1 MSEQHVPVLYEEVL
15 ALLQPRPG
23 GLYIDGTLGAGGHT
37 AGLLQASAPDGRI
50 LAFDRDP
57 QAIAFARQRL
67 AQSPGHDARA
77 LVQRVTFIN
86 SSYALMAQV
95 APEHG
100 FGPEQDGEGR
110 VDGILLDLGLSSRQ
124 LADPERGFSFRQE
137 GPLDMRFDPALP
149 ATAADLVNEL
159 PEAELA
165 DIFWR
170 YGEERRSRHFAR
182 AVVQAR
188 PLRTTTQLAETI
200 AAVAGRQRHKRIHPA
215 TQIFQALRI
224 AVNRELDE
232 LEAGLAAAIT
242 LLKPGGR
249 LAVIS
254 FHSLEDRVVKHTF
267 REQSRDCVCP
277 PHQPICTCDAR
288 PVLRLVTRKAVQAS
302 ETEVQA
308 NPRSRSARLRVA
320 EKLPQKQ
327 AGGV

>member
-37 AGLLQASAPDGRI
+37 AGLLQASAPDGRV

-67 AQSPGHDARA
+67 TQKFADVG
-77 LVQRVTFIN
+77 QRLIFIN
-86 SSYALMAQV
+86 SSYSLMEQV
-95 APEHG
+95 APQYG
-100 FGPEQDGEGR
+100 FGPGPDGEGR

-124 LADPERGFSFRQE
+124 LANPERGFSFRQE

-149 ATAADLVNEL
+149 TTAADLVNEL

-188 PLRTTTQLAETI
+188 PLQTTTQLAETI
-200 AAVAGRQRHKRIHPA
+200 AAAAGRQRHKRTHPA

-224 AVNRELDE
+224 AVNKELDE
-232 LEAGLAAAIT
+232 LQQGLAAAIS

-254 FHSLEDRVVKHTF
+254 FHSLEDRLVKHTF
-267 REQSRDCVCP
+267 RDQSRECVCP
-277 PHQPICTCDAR
+277 PQQPICTCGAR
-288 PVLRLVTRKAVQAS
+288 PVLRLVTRKAVKAG
-302 ETEVQA
+302 EAEVQA